1 MRVLVFYA
9 GLLYKDFETKWTLSS
24 LTPQLFDLPDGAYYR
39 YDIRVYGFHWRKSDD
54 TLLAD
59 EDVPKELLTL
69 ALLLT

>member
-9 GLLYKDFETKWTLSS
+9 GLLYKDFETKWTLST
-24 LTPQLFDLPDGAYYR
+24 TPQLFDLPDGAYYR
-39 YDIRVYGFHWRKSDD
+39 YEIPLHGFQWRKSDH

-69 ALLLT
+69 ALLFT

>member
-9 GLLYKDFETKWTLSS
+9 GLLYKDFETKGTLPS
-24 LTPQLFDLPDGAYYR
+24 TPELFDLPDGAYYR
-39 YDIRVYGFHWRKSDD
+39 YDIPLFGFRWRKSDH

>member
-9 GLLYKDFETKWTLSS
+9 GLLYKDFETKWTLS
-24 LTPQLFDLPDGAYYR
+24 LTPHLFDLPDGAYLR
-39 YDIRVYGFHWRKSDD
+39 YEIPVFGFHWYRSDH
-54 TLLAD
+54 TPLAD

>member
-1 MRVLVFYA
+1 MRVQVFYA
-9 GLLYKDFETKWTLSS
+9 GLLYKDFETKWTLSA
-24 LTPQLFDLPDGAYYR
+24 TPQLFDLPDGAYYR
-39 YDIRVYGFHWRKSDD
+39 YDIPVYGFHWRKSDH

>member
-9 GLLYKDFETKWTLSS
+9 GLLYKDFETKWASS
-24 LTPQLFDLPDGAYYR
+24 LLPQLYDLPDGAYYR
-39 YDIRVYGFHWRKSDD
+39 YAIPAYGFHWRNSDHA
-54 TLLAD
+54 LLAD

>member
-1 MRVLVFYA
+1 MRVQVFYA
-9 GLLYKDFETKWTLSS
+9 GLLYKDFETMWTLSP
-24 LTPQLFDLPDGAYYR
+24 TTQLFGLPDGAYYR
-39 YDIRVYGFHWRKSDD
+39 YDIPVYGFHWRKSDH

>member
-9 GLLYKDFETKWTLSS
+9 GLLYKDFETKWPLS

-39 YDIRVYGFHWRKSDD
+39 YDIPVYGFHWRKSDH

-69 ALLLT
+69 VLLLA

>member
-9 GLLYKDFETKWTLSS
+9 GLLYKDFETKWTLS

-39 YDIRVYGFHWRKSDD
+39 YDIPVYGFHWYRSDHTPLTD
-54 TLLAD
+54 V
-59 EDVPKELLTL
+59 DVPKELLTL